1 MSEAANN
8 KGAGMSSAQWWL
20 SLLGIRPDEKE
31 ATALLCGNM
40 FLSGIAIG
48 MIRICAFTLFLEH
61 FSSDR
66 LALVAILLAVTG
78 TLVTLA
84 IDRGTRY
91 LSIGGYVFTV
101 LGTILSGV
109 VILRILLGISDSAS
123 VIFFL
128 PLFFEVVYMLFQ
140 LQFLT
145 LLSRLLNVRQ
155 SKRLSGITRS
165 GEFQAEMVGGLS
177 IAMLLNFMSV
187 PDLLLVAATATIGVY
202 AIVAMTIRRFGSQ
215 LAKTTQD
222 FDNDDE
228 DSGRM
233 LTMLKLPYVKLIS
246 LCYAAYIF
254 SYFFIEVAFYGY
266 ASMQFSGDRALA
278 AFLGQ
283 FYAACGLI
291 TLLAMIFGFAPF
303 LRRFGILGG
312 VIAFPAAVGLGSLAV
327 STLEFIGA
335 EMLFIFGIMVVT
347 NGVRFILQAAIWRP
361 SVAILFQVL
370 PDRQRARGTALIE
383 GFIDPLSGGI
393 AGICLFVL
401 SDWLNWEPKFFLL
414 LLTALLAI
422 WFSVGFIVRRM
433 YLSHLVVSI
442 RKRKLGE
449 LSLQELDNASLDIIK
464 KGLNS
469 PYPAEIFYCL
479 NILEEVEH
487 PEITEMLKTVIASDN
502 SDVRMNVLQRIA
514 RLAIKPLQG
523 QVMMRIEAE
532 TDTAVK
538 GQALKT
544 YAALGAPDVIEVLS
558 PYLRDDH
565 PELRSGALVGILRH
579 QSGNEEAQDYLLR
592 MIRSADDEDRSF
604 AATTIG
610 EIGSA
615 EFSGF
620 LIELLE
626 DNNTDV
632 LNEAIRAAGNIDDD
646 RLIDTLVQK
655 LSNPKLQGR
664 ATLALQR
671 FGEAAL
677 YPLELGFTAPAVARQ
692 VKRQII
698 DVIREIGGV
707 TATELLLRHIDIE
720 QPELRHQVYLA
731 LATLHYQADPDDQ
744 YVFVNKLEEE
754 VQQIAWL
761 LAAMEDLYAN
771 EDYHELT
778 AALGQELDQHR
789 DNMLLLVSF
798 LFPSIVMLDTRANI
812 DSKVSEL
819 RVFAL
824 EVLDNLL
831 TPEIK
836 EVVLPI
842 LDDLTVSE
850 RLIALR
856 PRYPQDSMS
865 ANDRFHRLVEEHF
878 DERFFW
884 SQATLLY
891 LIGESESIEHLE
903 TVKRS
908 LHHSE
913 PIVRETAS
921 WALARLDPPDV
932 ERLLRPRQDDPDANV
947 RAVASELLT
956 TLKTK
961 LA

>member
-1 MSEAANN
+1 MSEAANH
-8 KGAGMSSAQWWL
+8 KGAGISSAQWWL
-20 SLLGIRPDEKE
+20 SLLGIRPSETQV
-31 ATALLCGNM
+31 TALLCSNM

-48 MIRICAFTLFLEH
+48 MIRVCAFTLFLEH

-66 LALVAILLAVTG
+66 LALIAILLAVTG

-91 LSIGGYVFTV
+91 FSIGGYVFTV
-101 LGTILSGV
+101 LGTILAGV
-109 VILRILLGISDSAS
+109 LILRGLLGVTDSTS

-128 PLFFEVVYMLFQ
+128 PLFFETVYMLFQ
-140 LQFLT
+140 LQFLA
-145 LLSRLLNVRQ
+145 LLSKLLNVRQ
-155 SKRLSGITRS
+155 SKRLAGITRS

-177 IAMLLNFMSV
+177 VALLLNFMSV
-187 PDLLLVAATATIGVY
+187 PDLLLVAAAATIGVY
-202 AIVAMTIRRFGSQ
+202 AIVTMTIRRFRSQ
-215 LAKTTQD
+215 LAKTSED
-222 FDNDDE
+222 FDNDD
-228 DSGRM
+228 DNSGRM
-233 LTMLKLPYVKLIS
+233 LTMLKMPYVKLIS

-266 ASMQFSGDRALA
+266 ASMQFPGERALA

-291 TLLAMIFGFAPF
+291 TLLVMIFGFAPF

-312 VIAFPAAVGLGSLAV
+312 VIVFPAAVGLGSLAV
-327 STLEFIGA
+327 STLELIGA
-335 EMLFIFGIMVVT
+335 EMLFIFAIMVAT
-347 NGVRFILQAAIWRP
+347 NGLRFILQAAIWRP

-401 SDWLNWEPKFFLL
+401 SDWLDWEPKFFLL

-442 RKRKLGE
+442 QKRKLGE

-464 KGLNS
+464 NGLDS

-479 NILEEVEH
+479 DTLEELEH
-487 PEITEMLKTVIASDN
+487 PEITELLKKVIDSEN

-514 RLAIKPLQG
+514 RLDIEPLQG
-523 QVMMRIEAE
+523 QVMMRIQAE
-532 TDTAVK
+532 TDPAVK

-544 YAALGAPDVIEVLS
+544 YAALGAPDVIETLS
-558 PYLRDDH
+558 AYLRDDR
-565 PELRSGALVGILRH
+565 PELCNGALVGILRH
-579 QSGNEEAQDYLLR
+579 QPNNEEAQDYLLR
-592 MIRSADDEDRSF
+592 MIRSADDEHRRF
-604 AATTIG
+604 AAAAIG

-626 DNNTDV
+626 DTNTDV
-632 LNEAIRAAGNIDDD
+632 LNEAILAAGGIDDE
-646 RLIDTLVQK
+646 RLIETLVQK
-655 LSNPKLQGR
+655 LTNPKLQGR
-664 ATLALQR
+664 AVMALQR

-677 YPLELGFTAPAVARQ
+677 YPLELGFTAPATSRQ

-761 LAAMEDLYAN
+761 LAAMEDLYVN
-771 EDYHELT
+771 DDYHELT

-798 LFPSIVMLDTRANI
+798 LFSSIVMLDTRANI

-850 RLIALR
+850 RLAALR
-856 PRYPQDSMS
+856 PRYPQDAMNPK
-865 ANDRFHRLVEEHF
+865 ARFHRLVEEHF

-884 SQATLLY
+884 TQATLLY
-891 LIGESESIEHLE
+891 LIGESRSIEHLE

-908 LHHSE
+908 LHHGE

-921 WALARLDPPDV
+921 WALVRLDAPDV
-932 ERLLRPRQDDPDANV
+932 RHLLQPRQDDPDASV
-947 RAVASELLT
+947 RAIASELLDN
-956 TLKTK
+956 LED
-961 LA
+961 